1 MKLRNQMTPEEQFMS
16 DLSIIAHTYIL
27 DCRKKN
33 CEIHESIA
41 PLIVAILQAEID
53 EIQNET

>member
-1 MKLRNQMTPEEQFMS
+1 MTPEEQFMS

>member
-1 MKLRNQMTPEEQFMS
+1 MTPEEQFMS

-33 CEIHESIA
+33 CDISDSIA
-41 PLIVAILQAEID
+41 PLIVAILEAEI
-53 EIQNET
+53 EAINETN